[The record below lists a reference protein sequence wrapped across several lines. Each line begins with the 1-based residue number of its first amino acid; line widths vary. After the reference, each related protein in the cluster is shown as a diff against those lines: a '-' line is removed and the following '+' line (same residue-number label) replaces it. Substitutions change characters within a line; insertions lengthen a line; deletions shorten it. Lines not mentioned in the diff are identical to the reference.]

1 MGRDI
6 RLISR
11 RETPTPL
18 RASPVQNPTSCCR
31 SKPRPEPMSTLPYQ
45 IRRLIRSLRRR
56 VHPVFH
62 GGLSVNAF
70 DLFFPHRGGAPR
82 GLPLGISLGDALVS
96 LRRGG
101 DDPGAF
107 QIIHKTFYAV
117 AVLGAPVR
125 VGARLRRL
133 AARRL
138 RPSLIAANAEAVQK
152 PSDRGVEGRGDGRS
166 ELEISVRRAIEPT
179 TRAIVVTASAR
190 RGRGGHS
197 GRRALGTEAEEP
209 HVTGGGRED
218 AGRARRGH
226 GRARAERER
235 GRGPRD
241 RCDGGRGRRA
251 PSSARETREE
261 RPSRSSGGHGAL
273 TNMISTACT
282 YVDIYHCELSPV
294 GHQRVQREEDM
305 GVRHR
310 FSVTGDPSTKNRDFY

>member
-1 MGRDI
+1 MKKSRTLFIDYESTKYKRLRYGRDI

-18 RASPVQNPTSCCR
+18 RASPVQNPTSRCR
-31 SKPRPEPMSTLPYQ
+31 SKPRPEPMSALPHQ
-45 IRRLIRSLRRR
+45 IRRLIRSLSRRA
-56 VHPVFH
+56 HPVFH

-138 RPSLIAANAEAVQK
+138 RQA
-152 PSDRGVEGRGDGRS
+152 
-166 ELEISVRRAIEPT
+166 
-179 TRAIVVTASAR
+179 
-190 RGRGGHS
+190 
-197 GRRALGTEAEEP
+197 
-209 HVTGGGRED
+209 
-218 AGRARRGH
+218 
-226 GRARAERER
+226 
-235 GRGPRD
+235 
-241 RCDGGRGRRA
+241 
-251 PSSARETREE
+251 
-261 RPSRSSGGHGAL
+261 
-273 TNMISTACT
+273 
-282 YVDIYHCELSPV
+282 
-294 GHQRVQREEDM
+294 
-305 GVRHR
+305 
-310 FSVTGDPSTKNRDFY
+310 